1 MKLSN
6 MISSWLMCLAL
17 IICVVLT
24 SHVEAIRYINPGDL
38 DKCNVPGHRPEDC
51 RPPPRPPLN
60 TPRRPCL
67 KKERCR
73 GGDEQTLV
81 SEQHGN
87 ENLPSLGSSYSPSES
102 PN

>member
-1 MKLSN
+1 MKLAN
-6 MISSWLMCLAL
+6 SSWLMCLAL
-17 IICVVLT
+17 IICVVLA
-24 SHVEAIRYINPGDL
+24 SHVEAIRYIKPGDL

-51 RPPPRPPLN
+51 RSPPGPPLN

-73 GGDEQTLV
+73 GGDDQSLV

-87 ENLPSLGSSYSPSES
+87 ENLPILGSSYSPSES

>member
-1 MKLSN
+1 

-67 KKERCR
+67 KKDRCR
-73 GGDEQTLV
+73 GGDKQSLV
-81 SEQHGN
+81 SEQRGN
-87 ENLPSLGSSYSPSES
+87 ENLPFLGSSYSPNES